1 MPLVDLLGQTLVRER
16 LTSMV
21 VNGRVPQAL
30 LFVGPQGVGKDLAA
44 LSLVQALICPA
55 RENGDGCGRCP
66 SCIQLKRQLYPDL
79 MIVEPEKRQIK
90 IEQIRE
96 LQDFIS
102 YAPVV
107 GDRRIIII
115 RDAHRLNQLAANALL
130 KTLEEPNPAVS
141 FILLSHRHNLLL
153 ATVLSRCLMLHF
165 ISLSGPIIVQILAQQ
180 AAAEGVAQADLEEA
194 AAWSGGSMERAIFFL
209 EPANIDWCRNF
220 VERFSELPK
229 KSMQAAL
236 ALAEELSQTDN
247 LEVVFFVLRSFLH
260 DAILYAQE
268 VENLTSTLSGW
279 SDKVA
284 DFAGL
289 GVQPLLSIRQQLLA
303 IERDLAV
310 NINLKLA
317 FEAFFMKIAV
327 GI

>member
-1 MPLVDLLGQTLVRER
+1 
-16 LTSMV
+16 
-21 VNGRVPQAL
+21 
-30 LFVGPQGVGKDLAA
+30 
-44 LSLVQALICPA
+44 
-55 RENGDGCGRCP
+55 
-66 SCIQLKRQLYPDL
+66 